1 MLKHSLLRSALRIS
15 DLGISMYI
23 IKSKRTQLIIGMLSL
38 LFYAV
43 TPSIGNES
51 VLKLL
56 EKEFQKVVT
65 DTRPAL
71 VKVVATQT
79 TAMPS
84 PPNTEKL
91 VFTRQEIGSGIVINT
106 TGHIVTTTFEMETPS
121 KIEVI
126 FNNGEVSPAELI
138 GIDTFTDIAVLRVG
152 EAPLTPMPL
161 SASASKAAAAPAKS
175 RASFQYKPV
184 IETTVPIKWGDSS
197 KIDTGS
203 WVVTIGGSYG
213 HSPIVSFGI
222 VGGWDTLPDQLCGKL
237 IKINAAVTPGNSGG
251 AVVNTSGEV
260 VGMILAVL
268 IEPPYT
274 VEPPLEREGD
284 PDIKQ
289 FFVQESSHGTRNQE
303 ITFALPIE
311 TVRAVAEEIIKDGK
325 VARGWLGVEVDISEL
340 GVFVTGVIEGSPA
353 HKCGIL
359 QKDIILE
366 FNKTPIRSYAELLR
380 CVVSERPETEVQLK
394 IGRNGN
400 EQHRTVILGEKP

>member
-1 MLKHSLLRSALRIS
+1 
-15 DLGISMYI
+15 MYI

-43 TPSIGNES
+43 TSSIGNES

-56 EKEFQKVVT
+56 EKEFQEVVT

-79 TAMPS
+79 TAVPS

-138 GIDTFTDIAVLRVG
+138 GIDTFTDIAVLRVA
-152 EAPLTPMPL
+152 EAPLTSMPL
-161 SASASKAAAAPAKS
+161 LKSKAAVAPALR
-175 RASFQYKPV
+175 RASPRYKSA
-184 IETTVPIKWGDSS
+184 IKTTVPIKSGDSS
-197 KIDTGS
+197 KINTGS

-213 HSPIVSFGI
+213 NSPIVSFGI

-260 VGMILAVL
+260 VGMIFAVL
-268 IEPPYT
+268 IEPSYT
-274 VEPPLEREGD
+274 VEPSLEKEGD

-289 FFVQESSHGTRNQE
+289 FFVQESSHGIRNQE